1 MKNPNEFIQ
10 SEFPDL
16 DIDAIEYIMSI
27 AEDNSIDE
35 LEKSDLICEYISSTL
50 DSSDDISNR
59 VNSFLSIV
67 VECGRTNSK
76 RTIDLDSLT
85 NTALGQCLNVIK
97 APIVVNV
104 QEPTTPVDED
114 ELRRKKELLKMYDPE
129 SHHGKSIPVQE
140 DDEDEIYGLGANE
153 NRLRKIREREEERAQ
168 AKREQEEI
176 KEKRIQEK
184 LKRQGEGLKSKT
196 VVRSSKRN

>member
-1 MKNPNEFIQ
+1 MKNPNEYIQ

-35 LEKSDLICEYISSTL
+35 PEKSDLICEYISSTL

-67 VECGRTNSK
+67 VECGRTKSK

-85 NTALGQCLNVIK
+85 NTAFGQCLNVIK

-129 SHHGKSIPVQE
+129 SHHGKSIPVQ
-140 DDEDEIYGLGANE
+140 DDEEDEIYGLGANE